1 MSNRQLYT
9 SNLPMRLQI
18 TYPHEMRDEVR
29 EMKEY
34 GFWIEAIADIQ
45 EQKIQTEQTEQTDKP
60 EKKED

>member
-1 MSNRQLYT
+1 MSNRQEHT
-9 SNLPMRLQI
+9 PNLPMRLQI
-18 TYPHEMRDEVR
+18 SYPHEMRDEVR

-45 EQKIQTEQTEQTDKP
+45 EQKIQTEQTDKT

>member
-45 EQKIQTEQTEQTDKP
+45 EQKIQTEQTDKP

>member
-1 MSNRQLYT
+1 MSNRHMYT
-9 SNLPMRLQI
+9 PNCFMRLQI

-45 EQKIQTEQTEQTDKP
+45 EQKIQTEQTDKP

>member
-1 MSNRQLYT
+1 
-9 SNLPMRLQI
+9 MRLQI

-45 EQKIQTEQTEQTDKP
+45 EQKIQTEQTDKT